1 MSAVPNPNLG
11 APEKGQEVY
20 RSKEEIRKATA
31 EMVDKAIARELPGLQ
46 QLPSTEA
53 ELDVGTSAK
62 TLVYTEDTARLYH
75 YEPLCEEI
83 YRVPVL
89 IIMSPVA
96 RGYILDLA
104 KGQSLIEYLLLQGH
118 DVFMLEWAEPRRN
131 HASLTFADYVSRLV
145 GNCVDKVVETTEE
158 PDVTMIGYCMGGMLA
173 TMYAATAENPAIK
186 NLACFTTPYNSDGME
201 LYKRWVEAGA
211 VDLDRLI
218 NELGNLPG
226 DMINNSL
233 QALRPLQKTAGQL
246 QLLNNVENDAFVKA
260 HLRFD
265 HWATNQLA
273 IPGELARELF
283 DNFLRDNKL
292 AKNDY
297 YIGDK
302 KADLGKIKV
311 PFLHVAAEYDHIVP
325 AAASQ
330 GLVEAVS
337 SEDKEEIV
345 VKGGHVSLVAGGNA
359 IYRLWP
365 QLDKWLS
372 QRAT

>member
-1 MSAVPNPNLG
+1 MAAVSTLHTEPAISRQDMMQSA
-11 APEKGQEVY
+11 
-20 RSKEEIRKATA
+20 EEIRRTTA
-31 EMVDKAIARELPGLQ
+31 ELVEKAIARNLPDLE

-53 ELDVGTSAK
+53 DLDVGTSGK
-62 TLVYTEDTARLYH
+62 DLVYTEDTARLYH
-75 YEPLCEEI
+75 YDAMCDEI

-118 DVFMLEWAEPRRN
+118 DVFMLEWTEPRRQ
-131 HASLTFADYVSRLV
+131 HAGLTFEDYVSRLV
-145 GNCVDKVVETTEE
+145 GNCVEKVTEITEE
-158 PDVTMIGYCMGGMLA
+158 PDLTLVGYCMGGMLA
-173 TMYAATAENPAIK
+173 TMYSASSENPAIK
-186 NLACFTTPYNSDGME
+186 NLACFTTPYNADGMA

-211 VDLDRLI
+211 IDIDRLI
-218 NELGNLPG
+218 NELGNIPG
-226 DMINNSL
+226 DIVNSSI

-273 IPGELARELF
+273 VPGA
-283 DNFLRDNKL
+283 L
-292 AKNDY
+292 AKELLTRFLDDNLFY
-297 YIGDK
+297 KNQYTIHDK
-302 KADLGKIKV
+302 QVDLGKIKV

-325 AAASQ
+325 AAASN
-330 GLVEAVS
+330 GLVDAIG
-337 SEDKEEIV
+337 SEDKQEIV

-365 QLDKWLS
+365 QLDRWLS

>member
-1 MSAVPNPNLG
+1 MGTVTTLK
-11 APEKGQEVY
+11 PEGTNEGNSVVGDTEQ
-20 RSKEEIRKATA
+20 IRRATA
-31 EMVDKAIARELPGLQ
+31 NLVDKAIARNLPGLQ

-53 ELDVGTSAK
+53 ELDVGTSSK
-62 TLVYTEDTARLYH
+62 ELIYTEDTARLFH
-75 YEPLCEEI
+75 YEAMCEEI

-118 DVFMLEWAEPRRN
+118 DVYMLEWMEPRRQ
-131 HASLTFADYVSRLV
+131 HASLSFEDYASRLV
-145 GNCVDKVVETTEE
+145 GNCVEKVLEDTGE
-158 PDVTMIGYCMGGMLA
+158 PDLTLVGYCMGGMLA
-173 TMYAATAENPAIK
+173 TLYTASTQNPAVK
-186 NLACFTTPYNSDGME
+186 NLACFTTPYNADGMA
-201 LYKRWVEAGA
+201 LYKQWVEAGA
-211 VDLDRLI
+211 VDIERLI
-218 NELGNLPG
+218 DELGNIPG
-226 DMINNSL
+226 DIVNNSI

-246 QLLNNVENDAFVKA
+246 NLLNNVENDAFVKA

-273 IPGELARELF
+273 VPGQLARELF
-283 DNFLRDNKL
+283 EEFLRENKICH
-292 AKNDY
+292 NEY
-297 YIGDK
+297 VIGDK
-302 KADLGKIKV
+302 KVDFGNIKV

-325 AAASQ
+325 SAASN
-330 GLVEAVS
+330 GLVDAMGS
-337 SEDKEEIV
+337 KDKQEIV

-372 QRAT
+372 ARGT